1 MKPIFIYL
9 QTLICSLCS
18 LAVLASEI
26 SDEERK
32 IEEVIVTAQRVEERS
47 LDVPL
52 SLSTIDN
59 LMIEDLGIQDAD
71 ELINYMIS
79 TTRDSFDIRI
89 RGVGRNFRSLGNE
102 PGVASYYN
110 GVFSED
116 ALIALSENGVWDLER
131 IEVLRGPQGTLYG
144 RNSIGGAVNYITRGP
159 TDNLSGTLRLQ
170 VGGLNEREAYAA
182 ISGPLTDELGFRFN
196 IVDRFANGDM
206 KGAFGSEDIDDVNDS
221 NFSLPIGWQPAESIN
236 SS

>member
-1 MKPIFIYL
+1 MKPIINHL
-9 QTLICSLCS
+9 LTLIWSLCIPGVY
-18 LAVLASEI
+18 AAETPE
-26 SDEERK
+26 EERK

-59 LMIEDLGIQDAD
+59 LLIEDLGIQDAD

-89 RGVGRNFRSLGNE
+89 RGVGRNFRALGSE

-131 IEVLRGPQGTLYG
+131 IEILRGP
-144 RNSIGGAVNYITRGP
+144 
-159 TDNLSGTLRLQ
+159 
-170 VGGLNEREAYAA
+170 
-182 ISGPLTDELGFRFN
+182 
-196 IVDRFANGDM
+196 
-206 KGAFGSEDIDDVNDS
+206 
-221 NFSLPIGWQPAESIN
+221 
-236 SS
+236 